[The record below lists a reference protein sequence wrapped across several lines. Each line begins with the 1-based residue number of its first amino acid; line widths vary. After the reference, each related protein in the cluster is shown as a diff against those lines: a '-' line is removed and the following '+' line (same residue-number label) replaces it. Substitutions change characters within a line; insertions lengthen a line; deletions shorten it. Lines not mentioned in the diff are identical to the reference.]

1 LQSVGTGYV
10 VGGQYPSGSLGAGLE
25 LIAQIINANVGA
37 QILYVTYGG
46 FDNHAN
52 EDKDHDPLVQ
62 TVSDAIKAFF
72 DDLDAH
78 SKSHDVVL
86 MTWSEFG
93 RRVNDNAS
101 NGTDHGTSAPHFVV
115 GDAIKPGVYGNPPS
129 LTNLDS
135 NGNLLIQNDFRSYYG
150 TVLSDW
156 LGADASAILGAS
168 WPNLGFIN
176 KSFI

>member
-1 LQSVGTGYV
+1 
-10 VGGQYPSGSLGAGLE
+10 
-25 LIAQIINANVGA
+25 
-37 QILYVTYGG
+37 
-46 FDNHAN
+46 
-52 EDKDHDPLVQ
+52 
-62 TVSDAIKAFF
+62 
-72 DDLDAH
+72 
-78 SKSHDVVL
+78 

-129 LTNLDS
+129 LTSLDS

-150 TVLSDW
+150 TMLSDW

-176 KSFI
+176 KGFV